1 MDRFNL
7 NKYRQQSRTNPQ
19 SSTTPVDASRGGSS
33 VPQPVASSSKLPP
46 LQNGQSVPLAPFQ
59 QHPLG
64 INRAEPPQTRASAS
78 YHGPT
83 LSHHQQF
90 NGSYSVPSTQ
100 TQKASTSESALQ
112 QQEVRVFKKNTNKYI

>member
-46 LQNGQSVPLAPFQ
+46 LQNGQSVPLAPFL

-64 INRAEPPQTRASAS
+64 KNRAEPPQTRASAS

-83 LSHHQQF
+83 LSHHQQLD
-90 NGSYSVPSTQ
+90 GSYSVPSTQ
-100 TQKASTSESALQ
+100 SQTQKASTSAL
-112 QQEVRVFKKNTNKYI
+112 QEVRVFFKNTNKYI